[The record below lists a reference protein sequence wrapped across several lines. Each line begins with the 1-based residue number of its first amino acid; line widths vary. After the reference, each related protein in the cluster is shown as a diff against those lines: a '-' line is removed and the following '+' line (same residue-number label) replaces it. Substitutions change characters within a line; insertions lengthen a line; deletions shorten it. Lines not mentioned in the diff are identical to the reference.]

1 MNIEDW
7 NFEEYEKEKKEFEK
21 LKQIERL
28 QREKEANMDTYF
40 VEYLLNGKE
49 HLYTFKSDKSEEA
62 VREYVEKYI
71 KGNVPVGTNYNFW
84 KKVAG
89 QSIGNDNVDLEYGLR
104 EMDKWI
110 SDIIKE
116 YNGDGINE

>member
-62 VREYVEKYI
+62 VREYVEKYM
-71 KGNVPVGTNYNFW
+71 KGEAPTGNYYDFW
-84 KKVAG
+84 KKGTKNSKEVVK
-89 QSIGNDNVDLEYGLR
+89 ND
-104 EMDKWI
+104 
-110 SDIIKE
+110 
-116 YNGDGINE
+116 